1 MLNYHSYET
10 FSTQDWPWI
19 RMVIFLQWCP
29 YRCLYCQNPDTITTD
44 INKQISA
51 EQILNL
57 ANKQKEYF
65 WKKWW
70 ITFSGWECLLQAKE
84 LIPVLKTLKENWFN
98 TCLDTNGFLLTDDVK
113 EALKYTDHVLP
124 DIKALDLSSHEKITW
139 VKNLTSLEFIKYI
152 DEQWINY
159 WIRYVVVPWL
169 TDNEVDI
176 KKLWKFIQSLK
187 NFQKINL
194 LPYHTMAL
202 SKRQKLGR
210 EYPLK
215 WTPSAKKQDI
225 EKVKNILLEFVNS
238 ELIQ

>member
-1 MLNYHSYET
+1 
-10 FSTQDWPWI
+10 
-19 RMVIFLQWCP
+19 MVIFLQWCP

-113 EALKYTDHVLP
+113 EALKHTDHVLP

-139 VKNLTSLEFIKYI
+139 VKNLTSLKFIKYI
-152 DEQWINY
+152 DKQWINY

-215 WTPSAKKQDI
+215 WTPAAKKQDI